1 MSRLFITSREIQFI
15 NDITKEVVKDVI
27 GQQIIYYPIST
38 MKTQVHPVYEEA
50 IEKIFENPIRLDV
63 LAGQP
68 NWETKWNQFGNEQVN
83 KFELFVQARDLLD
96 KGYNLNEGDFFLY
109 GDQLYELVTFVP
121 INNIYGQVE
130 YTTGYKLEGKV
141 ARKGQFDVNIFKQML
156 KDQGVKYMDSNVTK
170 VWQQQRGL
178 NENIEGETLDRR
190 QMRDR
195 LAEDMAPIALAE
207 GARIIN
213 VDSDPDPTHK
223 PEEASSFDN
232 NSPTYV
238 EPVDIYNED

>member
-1 MSRLFITSREIQFI
+1 MARLFITSREIAFI
-15 NDITKEVVKDVI
+15 NDTVKELTKDVV

-50 IEKIFENPIRLDV
+50 IEKIYENPIRLDV

-68 NWETKWNQFGNEQVN
+68 TWETKWNNFGNEQVN

-96 KGYNLNEGDFFLY
+96 KGYTVNEGDFFFY
-109 GDQLYELVTFVP
+109 GDAVYEVTAFLDL
-121 INNIYGQVE
+121 NNIYGQVE
-130 YTTGYKLEGKV
+130 YSRGFKIEARL
-141 ARKGQFDVNIFKQML
+141 ARKGQFDVKAFKEML
-156 KDQGVKYMDSNVTK
+156 VDQGVKYMDNTVSK

-178 NENIEGETLDRR
+178 SENIEGETLDKR
-190 QMRDR
+190 QMRER
-195 LAEDMAPIALAE
+195 LADDMAPIALNE

-213 VDSDPDPTHK
+213 IDSAPDSSHK

-232 NSPTYV
+232 NSPTYS
-238 EPVDIYNED
+238 EPLDIYNED

>member
-15 NDITKEVVKDVI
+15 NDITKELVKDVI

-38 MKTQVHPVYEEA
+38 MKTQIHPIYEEA

-68 NWETKWNQFGNEQVN
+68 NWETKWNQFGNEQSN

-178 NENIEGETLDRR
+178 TENIEGETLDRR

-195 LAEDMAPIALAE
+195 LAEDMAPIALDE

-213 VDSDPDPTHK
+213 VDTDTDQTHK
-223 PEEASSFDN
+223 AEEASSFDN
-232 NSPTYV
+232 NSPTYA
-238 EPVDIYNED
+238 EPIDIYNED